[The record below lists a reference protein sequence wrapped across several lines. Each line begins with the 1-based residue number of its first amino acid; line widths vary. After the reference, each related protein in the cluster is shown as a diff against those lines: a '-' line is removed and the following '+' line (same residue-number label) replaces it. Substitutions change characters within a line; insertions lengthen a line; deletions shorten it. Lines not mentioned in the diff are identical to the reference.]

1 MTKLIQIDFKNPIP
15 IKLDDQV
22 KLRDVFN
29 VLVEKGAVAKTVD
42 FNKWASRKLT
52 YYIENIDYLIF
63 DKKVENSGRGA
74 PSKEITT
81 TIQVAMEVIANGH
94 KEAGHQMRRFLTECL
109 RLSTQRQQ
117 PKDLSDL
124 LIEAGNRLKQEQALR
139 IQAEKD
145 RAKIGDKK
153 VATAMATASVAVRK
167 LKKSEKANEELLS
180 QLGEA
185 KNWKTAIAWQKKYP
199 LLANVTNSD
208 SALGR
213 LFSKIS
219 RKWNFE
225 IREIEDARWGTVKV
239 YEQSAAL
246 KILEI
251 YG

>member
-1 MTKLIQIDFKNPIP
+1 MTNLIQIDFKTPIP

-22 KLRDVFN
+22 NLRDIFD
-29 VLVEKGAVAKTVD
+29 VLVEKGAVAKTLD

-109 RLSTQRQQ
+109 RLSTEQQ
-117 PKDLSDL
+117 KPKDLSDL
-124 LIEAGNRLKQEQALR
+124 LIEAGNRLKQEHALR
-139 IQAEKD
+139 IQAERD

-153 VATAMATASVAVRK
+153 VATAMATASAAVRR
-167 LKKSEKANEELLS
+167 LKTSEKTNEKLLA

-185 KNWKTAIAWQKKYP
+185 KKWKTAIAWQNKYP
-199 LLANVTNSD
+199 QLATVSKSD

-225 IREIEDARWGTVKV
+225 IREIEDVRWGTVKV

-246 KILEI
+246 KILEL

>member
-1 MTKLIQIDFKNPIP
+1 MTNLIHIDFKNPVP

-22 KLRDVFN
+22 NLRDIFD
-29 VLVEKGAVAKTVD
+29 VLVEKGAVATTLD

-81 TIQVAMEVIANGH
+81 TIQVAMEVVANGH
-94 KEAGHQMRRFLTECL
+94 KAAGHQMRRFLTECL
-109 RLSTQRQQ
+109 RLSTERQR

-139 IQAEKD
+139 VQAEKD
-145 RAKIGDKK
+145 RAKIGDRK

-167 LKKSEKANEELLS
+167 LKKFEKNNEKLLTE
-180 QLGEA
+180 LGEA
-185 KNWKTAIAWQKKYP
+185 KNWKTAIAWKKKYP
-199 LLANVTNSD
+199 QLATVSKND
-208 SALGR
+208 SSLGR

-246 KILEI
+246 KILDI